1 MQQQIARSLSK
12 TKEHQSEIILPST
25 NYQVIEMTYR
35 FISTERG
42 TPSGNRAETCAL
54 LHMMCF
60 APERDEIDLFA
71 IDCFNDVTG
80 MDNSCNTLH
89 DVQSKGETKITPAK
103 LGEYLATLF
112 ENRASEFSK
121 YFDTLTLFVGGVS
134 PTTLENPTLTEF
146 RFQQLKPKSQA
157 SVREHLIEACKKR
170 RNDIPDDLIDD
181 DAIDDFLSCVRFV
194 VAKKDETEYIRA
206 LAHNS
211 SALLTDKRTLL
222 GIFGA
227 IRDQQS
233 SLKNRTGIAG
243 RVIDRPDAVMDF
255 GRTMSTRQ
263 IRLLVI
269 QRLLNMSFLTEES
282 PDSFRPYLNSLP
294 PEMRIEDVEEDCRN
308 ELCLQ
313 YFDKNNLAAFWH
325 LLDEIVNI
333 IQDDPEADIQ
343 QIYSKIDEGT
353 LASCTQLTRRSHL
366 YFIAT
371 IKDGLRP

>member
-1 MQQQIARSLSK
+1 MMYK
-12 TKEHQSEIILPST
+12 
-25 NYQVIEMTYR
+25 

-112 ENRASEFSK
+112 ENRTSDFSE
-121 YFDTLTLFVGGVS
+121 YFDTLTLFIGGVS

-146 RFQQLKPKSQA
+146 QFHQLKPSSQA
-157 SVREHLIEACKKR
+157 SVREHLIAVCKRR
-170 RNDIPDDLIDD
+170 RNDIPDELINDD
-181 DAIDDFLSCVRFV
+181 TIDDFLSCVRFV

-211 SALLTDKRTLL
+211 SALLTNKRTLL

-227 IRDQQS
+227 VRDQQS
-233 SLKNRTGIAG
+233 SLKNRAGIAG
-243 RVIDRPDAVMDF
+243 RAINRPDAVMDF

-294 PEMRIEDVEEDCRN
+294 PEMRIKDVEEDCRN

-325 LLDEIVNI
+325 LLDEIVGI
-333 IQDDPEADIQ
+333 IQDNPEADIQ